1 MTVIDYRRL
10 RDQIT
15 DRLRE
20 EIMLGEINE
29 GDPLREVALASRF
42 GVSRIPVRDAI
53 LQLTSEGLLVTEP
66 NRGAK
71 VSSVWDEELRPTM
84 MKVRRDIECT
94 ALRFFMQRA
103 DDKAIERLCRNLKAF
118 ETACRDGD
126 LPLVVRY
133 DMEFHRMILR
143 ESGHSRLESVWLPIM
158 GGMRLPYGRHKTLLE
173 SHAEHKRIVQA
184 IQSGDKA
191 EALAALKANIQ

>member
-1 MTVIDYRRL
+1 MTAIDYRRL

-20 EIMLGEINE
+20 EIILGEMNE

-53 LQLTSEGLLVTEP
+53 LQLTSEGLLIAEP

-71 VSSVWDEELRPTM
+71 VSSEWDEELRPTM

-103 DDKAIERLCRNLKAF
+103 TDQAMDRLGKNLKAF
-118 ETACRDGD
+118 EVACRDGD
-126 LPLVVRY
+126 LPAVVRH
-133 DMEFHRMILR
+133 DMAFHRLILR

-158 GGMRLPYGRHKTLLE
+158 GGMRLPYGRHKSLLE
-173 SHAEHKRIVQA
+173 SHAEHKRIVDA
-184 IQSGDKA
+184 IKSGDKA
-191 EALAALKANIQ
+191 EAQAALKANIQ